1 MKLAV
6 AFTWHVLSF
15 EELLAL
21 VRRAEALG
29 FSAVYVDGDVSLL
42 ARRRDVLDGWTL
54 TGALLARTKR
64 IEIGSIRLVTHW
76 NAARL
81 AQAVATQERIT
92 PGRLRFLISV
102 GAQPIDRRFGLPFPP
117 ASERIA
123 RLRETLDALRALWRG
138 ETVTRRGSYVQLE
151 EAWISP
157 VPARSIPI
165 AVAGRGPALLE
176 VVAELADAW
185 DVNLP
190 PLAPRVAAAAAHL
203 EATCR
208 RRGRDPRSI
217 RRSMWIFTRPG
228 LDPGDPRLVAE
239 FHRWN
244 PWFADLSPGEI
255 GEAAVAGSGEACRHR
270 LEALSR
276 RLGLDEPVADLSGL
290 GAPEAAR
297 ALELL
302 APENDVDPRGWSP

>member
-1 MKLAV
+1 MRLAV
-6 AFTWHVLSF
+6 ALAWHVLPF
-15 EELLAL
+15 EDLLAL
-21 VRRAEALG
+21 VRHAEELG
-29 FSAVYVDGDVSLL
+29 FSGVYVDGDVSLL
-42 ARRRDVLDGWTL
+42 ARRRDVLDGWTV
-54 TGALLARTKR
+54 TSTLLARTER

-117 ASERIA
+117 AAERIA
-123 RLRETLDALRALWRG
+123 RLRETLEVLRALWRG
-138 ETVTRRGSYVQLE
+138 GVVTRRGVHVQLE

-157 VPARSIPI
+157 APARRIPI
-165 AVAGRGPALLE
+165 AVAGRGPSLLE
-176 VVAELADAW
+176 VVAEHADIW

-190 PLAPRVAAAAAHL
+190 PLLPRVAAAATLL
-203 EATCR
+203 EEACR
-208 RRGRDPRSI
+208 PLGRDPRTI

-228 LDPGDPRLVAE
+228 WDPADPRLAQE
-239 FHRWN
+239 FRRWN
-244 PWFADLSPGEI
+244 PWFADLPPGEI
-255 GEAAVAGSGEACRHR
+255 ADSVVAGPGRECRRR
-270 LEALSR
+270 LAALAS

-290 GAPEAAR
+290 PAAEARR
-297 ALELL
+297 ALAAL